1 MGISDLIAEFI
12 REALEESENGAE
24 LRRAEIASQFGCV
37 PSQINYVIQTRFSP
51 ERGYIVSSRRGGGGY
66 IHIRRVHTDAKQL
79 LMHTVNAIGETINAQ
94 TAGAFL
100 QNLLDAEAITKKEA
114 NIMAAALGGRAL
126 SAAHAEVQGKLRAEI
141 LKQMLLQT
149 Q

>member
-24 LRRAEIASQFGCV
+24 LRRAEIANQFGCV

-66 IHIRRVHTDAKQL
+66 IHIRRVQAEPKKL
-79 LMHTVNAIGETINAQ
+79 LMHTVNAIGETIDAQ

-100 QNLLDAEAITKKEA
+100 QNLLDADTITKKEA

-126 SAAHAEVQGKLRAEI
+126 SAAPVGVQGKLRAGI